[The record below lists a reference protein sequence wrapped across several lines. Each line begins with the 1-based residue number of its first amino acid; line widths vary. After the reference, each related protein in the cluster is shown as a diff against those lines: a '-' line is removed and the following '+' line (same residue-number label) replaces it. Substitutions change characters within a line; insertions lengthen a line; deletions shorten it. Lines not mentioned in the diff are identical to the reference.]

1 MVVFVFDHQLHAR
14 QRRALFAFADRS
26 HGCAVAAPRTVG
38 GVEAAT
44 PVVLRCK
51 VAVTSGCSEQP

>member
-1 MVVFVFDHQLHAR
+1 MVVFVFDHQHDAEHGI
-14 QRRALFAFADRS
+14 AVFAFADRS